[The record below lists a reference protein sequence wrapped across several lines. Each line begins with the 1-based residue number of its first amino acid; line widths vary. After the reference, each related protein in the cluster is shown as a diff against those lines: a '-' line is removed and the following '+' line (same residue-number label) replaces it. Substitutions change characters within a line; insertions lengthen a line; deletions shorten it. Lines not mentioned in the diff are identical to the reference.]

1 MNSSSP
7 IREDNNGRRSGGDQ
21 QQQQQQQQ
29 RSPIIISSPT
39 RRHYNPPA
47 PSASAG
53 QSALRQL
60 ATNRST
66 ASVVNNNVMSSSSS
80 STSPLTTASLLRSS
94 APVPAA
100 AAASALGGLAERLEA
115 TSLNNNHE
123 SLNFD
128 LNRPP
133 PRQQQQRPS
142 SPLQQQQQQQRVY
155 QFQQSHHHNTSTTT
169 STSSSFTPKKEGG
182 WVTVPL
188 SPKTSSPPCQ
198 RSLHA
203 AAVVHDSL
211 YVFGGYD
218 GQHRVN
224 DFYQYNFTT
233 QCWREI
239 VTLNSHLVGGTVID
253 NTSNVGG
260 GGNNNINNGVRQDPP
275 GVQQQQQQGLHRL
288 HNNQQH
294 NQHTTTTITATGTVP
309 TPRDR
314 HAAVVHNSTF
324 YIFGGFDG
332 TSRVADLYGF
342 DVHRLVWRRIVP
354 RRDNHHHG
362 ENEDGNAPN
371 VVGGGGFNFI
381 NVHVDAGGGG
391 GGNVPQLRH
400 NLDGDGQQQQHNP
413 NQNNNQQQRVGGGG
427 VIHQYHD
434 PPSPRHSHAAVVYKD
449 CMYIFGGYDGSYR
462 SDFHEFNF
470 HESTWRP
477 VFGSGRSPRAR
488 YRSTAC
494 VHDDTMILFGG
505 HDGTRHLADVHTFDF
520 ENNSWGLLV
529 IDGVA
534 PLPRDSHVSV
544 VYKDS
549 VFVFGGSTGS
559 AMNDLHELMLPP
571 SKASLVD
578 DDEAENG
585 IGSLVMMPDLPAV
598 GGDGP
603 EDGGGPS
610 SSLVTRTAKW
620 RQIPQISGEGTAVH
634 RFCHVG
640 AVHNGSFYV
649 FGGYDGSHRLKDF
662 VKYDLAADDLL
673 DTDIP
678 PPSLLADL
686 RSFLDDEDAMSLS
699 DITLMVEGIPVR
711 AHKLMLMRCPYFK
724 AMLLGNMS
732 ESTQS
737 VVHLEIV
744 RHRIFLV
751 VLEYL
756 YTDEVDI
763 PLDIA
768 MELFVAAD
776 LFAIPRLQSMCERRL
791 LESMTVENAATIFHT
806 ADVHSAVSLRGKAL
820 GYVLSHFE
828 AVSKTDAFED
838 MARSNVEL
846 VFEILRS
853 R

>member
-1 MNSSSP
+1 M
-7 IREDNNGRRSGGDQ
+7 
-21 QQQQQQQQ
+21 
-29 RSPIIISSPT
+29 
-39 RRHYNPPA
+39 
-47 PSASAG
+47 
-53 QSALRQL
+53 
-60 ATNRST
+60 
-66 ASVVNNNVMSSSSS
+66 
-80 STSPLTTASLLRSS
+80 SLLRSNIYS
-94 APVPAA
+94 QY
-100 AAASALGGLAERLEA
+100 
-115 TSLNNNHE
+115 NN
-123 SLNFD
+123 
-128 LNRPP
+128 
-133 PRQQQQRPS
+133 
-142 SPLQQQQQQQRVY
+142 
-155 QFQQSHHHNTSTTT
+155 
-169 STSSSFTPKKEGG
+169 
-182 WVTVPL
+182 
-188 SPKTSSPPCQ
+188 
-198 RSLHA
+198 SLH
-203 AAVVHDSL
+203 
-211 YVFGGYD
+211 
-218 GQHRVN
+218 
-224 DFYQYNFTT
+224 
-233 QCWREI
+233 
-239 VTLNSHLVGGTVID
+239 
-253 NTSNVGG
+253 
-260 GGNNNINNGVRQDPP
+260 P
-275 GVQQQQQQGLHRL
+275 
-288 HNNQQH
+288 
-294 NQHTTTTITATGTVP
+294 
-309 TPRDR
+309 
-314 HAAVVHNSTF
+314 
-324 YIFGGFDG
+324 
-332 TSRVADLYGF
+332 
-342 DVHRLVWRRIVP
+342 
-354 RRDNHHHG
+354 
-362 ENEDGNAPN
+362 
-371 VVGGGGFNFI
+371 
-381 NVHVDAGGGG
+381 
-391 GGNVPQLRH
+391 
-400 NLDGDGQQQQHNP
+400 
-413 NQNNNQQQRVGGGG
+413 
-427 VIHQYHD
+427 
-434 PPSPRHSHAAVVYKD
+434 
-449 CMYIFGGYDGSYR
+449 
-462 SDFHEFNF
+462 
-470 HESTWRP
+470 
-477 VFGSGRSPRAR
+477 
-488 YRSTAC
+488 
-494 VHDDTMILFGG
+494 G
-505 HDGTRHLADVHTFDF
+505 HDGTRHLADVHTYDF
-520 ENNSWGLLV
+520 INCVWGLLV
-529 IDGVA
+529 IDGVP

-559 AMNDLHELMLPP
+559 AMNDLHELMLPSS
-571 SKASLVD
+571 SKKEVSSLLDNGENDGDEGVD
-578 DDEAENG
+578 NNRIMSNVDG
-585 IGSLVMMPDLPAV
+585 G

-610 SSLVTRTAKW
+610 SSLVPRTAKW
-620 RQIPQISGEGTAVH
+620 RQIPQMSGEGTAVH

-673 DTDIP
+673 ETDIP

-806 ADVHSAVSLRGKAL
+806 ADVHSAVSLRDKAL